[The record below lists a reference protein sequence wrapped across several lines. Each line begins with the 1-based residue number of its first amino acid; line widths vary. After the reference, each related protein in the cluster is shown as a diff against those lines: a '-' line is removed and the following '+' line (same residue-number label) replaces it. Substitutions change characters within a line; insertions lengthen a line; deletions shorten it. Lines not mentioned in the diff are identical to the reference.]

1 MRCFY
6 SVQYQSKSLIST
18 QGAFFLGFLNLL
30 DFYCDFMLALFDI
43 ITSYFV
49 QAMFM
54 MATLELTGVELT
66 SNIPV
71 LLVSI
76 LVILRIEM

>member
-1 MRCFY
+1 M
-6 SVQYQSKSLIST
+6 QYQSKSLIST
-18 QGAFFLGFLNLL
+18 QCTFSLGFLNLL

-49 QAMFM
+49 QAMFT
-54 MATLELTGVELT
+54 MAMLELAGVELT

-71 LLVSI
+71 FPVSI
-76 LVILRIEM
+76 LVILRTEM

>member
-18 QGAFFLGFLNLL
+18 QVALSLGFLNLL

-54 MATLELTGVELT
+54 TTMLELTGVELI

-71 LLVSI
+71 LPVSI